1 MELSALVPPQG
12 VEQVVVLI
20 RVEFTYLYAYS
31 GHPNGYS
38 RVTGYLDFI
47 GEITGMTLK

>member
-12 VEQVVVLI
+12 VE
-20 RVEFTYLYAYS
+20 RVGGAYKGRIDLFVCFS

-47 GEITGMTLK
+47 GEITGMTFK